1 MQDVDS
7 VAMTIASN
15 EYQRRIQQAQA
26 AAGRVDQTPV
36 ILGTGLTLMLTA
48 AAAAL
53 AVLWPTRTS
62 VFWVFAAILSLSAG
76 LFTVLVLY
84 RDFVARVT
92 LTDAEKAQTRL
103 RNYFVSRAPEVEPY
117 LSDTIYDDWPTPFNN
132 PWRSKT
138 FAAWL
143 VLAAAA
149 SIFLGGAVT
158 FAAESAAPRSD
169 AGVFAAGFA
178 VAGLSMWLLTMGL
191 VRMARRRARLDRP
204 LFPRPDPPSP
214 PT

>member
-7 VAMTIASN
+7 SALTIASN

-26 AAGRVDQTPV
+26 AVGRVDQTPV
-36 ILGTGLTLMLTA
+36 ILGTGLTLILTS

-53 AVLWPTRTS
+53 AVLWPTRNA
-62 VFWVFAAILSLSAG
+62 VFWVFAAILSAAAG
-76 LFTVLVLY
+76 LFTALVLY
-84 RDFVARVT
+84 RDFVARSA

-103 RNYFVSRAPEVEPY
+103 RNYFVSRAPEVERY

-143 VLAAAA
+143 VLAAMA
-149 SIFLGGAVT
+149 SVFLGGAAT
-158 FAAESAAPRSD
+158 FTAESVAPHRD
-169 AGVFAAGFA
+169 AIAFLTGAA
-178 VAGLSMWLLTMGL
+178 VAALTMWLLTTAL
-191 VRMARRRARLDRP
+191 VRMARQQARLDRP

-214 PT
+214 A